1 MNGLEW
7 MVWGGW
13 FGVDGLW
20 DAPVPRLMEHRDTG
34 ACGQV
39 GWRAGPRSLM
49 CLTVPARAGSAR
61 AHGLPERPYLAGLP
75 DQASRIPLDHRWSAG
90 SPDRIPGAQGHKA
103 SLHTPRGLTGEQV
116 TGKNLAKG
124 TGGTPFLP
132 GLGILPYAHPSRQV
146 LFATVPIMQRTCPKK
161 AEQPTGTSHGCP
173 ALSLAGGAGQ
183 RTDKGADEGRASP
196 AVLHTQGRQ
205 QQTGAPHCHRPCPV
219 VFCEQPGCSCF
230 VQGLFRPCSRGPV
243 TDTAPKSCIQETAD
257 PANSL
262 TSLNFAFKKIWK
274 KNFFALNVN
283 LMPVFWPQR
292 PLTGAERKFENWFL
306 V

>member
-1 MNGLEW
+1 M
-7 MVWGGW
+7 
-13 FGVDGLW
+13 
-20 DAPVPRLMEHRDTG
+20 
-34 ACGQV
+34 
-39 GWRAGPRSLM
+39 
-49 CLTVPARAGSAR
+49 
-61 AHGLPERPYLAGLP
+61 
-75 DQASRIPLDHRWSAG
+75 
-90 SPDRIPGAQGHKA
+90 
-103 SLHTPRGLTGEQV
+103 
-116 TGKNLAKG
+116 
-124 TGGTPFLP
+124 P
-132 GLGILPYAHPSRQV
+132 GLGILPYAHPSRQGV
-146 LFATVPIMQRTCPKK
+146 SETAPIMQKTCPKR
-161 AEQPTGTSHGCP
+161 AGQPTGTSHGCP

-274 KNFFALNVN
+274 KIFFALNVN
-283 LMPVFWPQR
+283 LMHVFWPQR

>member
-1 MNGLEW
+1 M
-7 MVWGGW
+7 
-13 FGVDGLW
+13 
-20 DAPVPRLMEHRDTG
+20 
-34 ACGQV
+34 
-39 GWRAGPRSLM
+39 
-49 CLTVPARAGSAR
+49 LT
-61 AHGLPERPYLAGLP
+61 LAGR
-75 DQASRIPLDHRWSAG
+75 ASPRQPQSCKKLAQRGQG
-90 SPDRIPGAQGHKA
+90 SRQGRRMAVRPGA
-103 SLHTPRGLTGEQV
+103 TREDP
-116 TGKNLAKG
+116 
-124 TGGTPFLP
+124 
-132 GLGILPYAHPSRQV
+132 
-146 LFATVPIMQRTCPKK
+146 
-161 AEQPTGTSHGCP
+161 
-173 ALSLAGGAGQ
+173 GQ

-196 AVLHTQGRQ
+196 AALHTQGRQ

-274 KNFFALNVN
+274 KIFFALNVN